1 MMQTTDDKVVDVV
14 ISIHWD
20 GCWRRPSHHAC
31 LLAKYNEERERAK
44 TLQWRLDDAQR
55 RQAQAED
62 ERDAAMRAVE
72 QLQARLQRL
81 AGDTGAGGRG

>member
-31 LLAKYNEERERAK
+31 LLAKYTELVNENK

-55 RQAQAED
+55 KL
-62 ERDAAMRAVE
+62 DAAQDELSAAAAQVE

-81 AGDTGAGGRG
+81 EGDTGAGGRG